1 MAIICEDDIINA
13 ICLSQAYHNDVALEQ
28 VEVEL
33 GYDEEQYSAEVF
45 LPGKSIMLDAGD
57 MVGALRMWVKE
68 QMHMDPFASRIQLQ
82 FNENDGI
89 YATVES

>member
-1 MAIICEDDIINA
+1 MAIISEDDIINA
-13 ICLSQAYHNDVALEQ
+13 ICFSQAYHNNVAIEQ

-33 GYDEEQYSAEVF
+33 GYDEDVYSAEVF
-45 LPGKSIMLDAGD
+45 LPGKTIMLDAIE

-68 QMHMDPFASRIQLQ
+68 QMQMDPFASRIQLQ

-89 YATVES
+89 YAIVEN